1 MMNCIGQI
9 KTLSL
14 SKTESML
21 HLQSVPKLK
30 PYINHWQVVIG
41 DSLHMFNLHDDE
53 FISLDTVSLSQVK
66 VCASSR
72 RLAIK
77 VTFQPLAV

>member
-1 MMNCIGQI
+1 
-9 KTLSL
+9 
-14 SKTESML
+14 ML

-41 DSLHMFNLHDDE
+41 NSLHMFNLHDDE

-66 VCASSR
+66 ACTSSR

-77 VTFQPLAV
+77 VMFQPLAD

>member
-1 MMNCIGQI
+1 MMNCIGQNE
-9 KTLSL
+9 TLRL
-14 SKTESML
+14 SKAEIML

-30 PYINHWQVVIG
+30 PYINHWQAVVG

-53 FISLDTVSLSQVK
+53 FISLDTVRLSQVK
-66 VCASSR
+66 VCTSSR

-77 VTFQPLAV
+77 VTFQPLVA